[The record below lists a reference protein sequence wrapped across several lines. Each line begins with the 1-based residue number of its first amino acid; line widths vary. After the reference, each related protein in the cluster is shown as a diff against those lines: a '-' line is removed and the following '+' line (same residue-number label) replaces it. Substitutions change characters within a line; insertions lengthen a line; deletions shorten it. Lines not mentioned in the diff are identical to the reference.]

1 MANIPLV
8 DDSFV
13 PILELIMKLKDIED
27 FEVVFALYTI
37 SHCADVMFDEIAED
51 DLPDALCSD
60 YRAVRS
66 SISSLTKSI
75 EQYRDE
81 NIATFVAACE
91 D

>member
-13 PILELIMKLKDIED
+13 HIMELMMKRKDLMD
-27 FEVVFALYTI
+27 FEVLLALYTI
-37 SHCADVMFDEIAED
+37 SHCAEGMLDEISVD

-60 YRAVRS
+60 YRSVRS
-66 SISSLTKSI
+66 SICALTKSI
-75 EQYRDE
+75 EQYRDDH
-81 NIATFVAACE
+81 IATLLSACE